1 MRMTRLARFVIIGL
15 LIVGL
20 SWPVLPVQGTEISY
34 EVKIVINGDQVVIPV
49 DDQAAFIMGSR
60 TYVPLRVVSEN
71 LGARVEWDETTH
83 QVLITTEGAEP
94 TAVPERG
101 GDTNQVRVVINGQVL
116 EIPDEYGKAFITAK
130 SRTVIPYERWR
141 GSGCEVF
148 WHETSRLVEINARHS
163 DRARDVERPE
173 PEPEPEPELVPESE
187 SAPQSPQR
195 QLLLQELAA
204 YRTNL
209 KLMDGRVL
217 NSAELIN
224 HQPSDFSEEQL
235 QQLEKYAR
243 ELAKYPARVQ
253 LPDGSVLE
261 TASLEIRGSSIASAE
276 QLKAWIERE
285 TPRIRAKMEAQ
296 GREFIPISPELV
308 DLYLQIGDQYGIR
321 GDLAYCQAVK
331 ETEYFQFT
339 GTVQAWQNNYCGLW
353 AVGSPCTGQEDLN
366 GAEPSLVRFE
376 AGVHGAIF
384 PTPEIGVEAHIQH
397 LYAYASRDSLPS
409 GKVLADPRFN
419 LVSRGCAPTW
429 QGLNARWA
437 VPGPTYGQS
446 IIQDYWLKALSAR

>member
-1 MRMTRLARFVIIGL
+1 MRTARFVIIAF
-15 LIVGL
+15 LILGL
-20 SWPVLPVQGTEISY
+20 SWPVFPAQGTEISY
-34 EVKIVINGDQVVIPV
+34 EVKIVINGEQVVIPAE
-49 DDQAAFIMGSR
+49 DQAAFIMGDR
-60 TYVPLRVVSEN
+60 TYVPMRVVSEN
-71 LGARVEWDETTH
+71 LGARVDWDELTR
-83 QVLITTEGAEP
+83 QVLITIGESEP
-94 TAVPERG
+94 APIPERV
-101 GDTNQVRVVINGQVL
+101 GDSNQVRVVINGQVL
-116 EIPDEYGKAFITAK
+116 EIPAEYGQAFITVK
-130 SRTVIPYERWR
+130 NRTVIPLRAVGEAL
-141 GSGCEVF
+141 GCEVF
-148 WHETSRLVEINARHS
+148 WHDSSRLVEINTRS
-163 DRARDVERPE
+163 SEPSRGDVERPE
-173 PEPEPEPELVPESE
+173 PEPQPEPEPEPGP
-187 SAPQSPQR
+187 APQSPQQ
-195 QLLLQELAA
+195 QLLLQELAG

-217 NSAELIN
+217 NSAELVN
-224 HQPSDFSEEQL
+224 YQPSDFSEQQL

-276 QLKAWIERE
+276 QLKAWIDGE

-296 GREFIPISPELV
+296 GREFIPISPELI
-308 DLYLQIGDQYGIR
+308 DLYLRIGNQYGIR

-339 GTVQAWQNNYCGLW
+339 GTVQADQNNYCGLW

-366 GAEPSLVRFE
+366 GADPSLVWFE

-409 GKVLADPRFN
+409 GKVLVDPRFN

-446 IIQDYWLKALSAR
+446 IIQDYWLKALSGR